1 MGNLSGDYMVLKENP
16 SCSFNKECKLP
27 KLEKESFCDEMSS
40 IIGDVRIGKGV
51 YVAPFVSLR
60 ADEGTPIV
68 IGDETNLQDG
78 VIVHAL
84 EHTSVEIG
92 KKTSIAHGAVIHG
105 PMKIGDNSFI
115 GFRAIVH
122 SSEIGKECFIGHGAI
137 VVGVKIADKK
147 FVPHGAVITDQEKA
161 NNLPKASDDLF
172 KFNEGV
178 LEVNGEFAR
187 RYRK

>member
-1 MGNLSGDYMVLKENP
+1 MIKLSGEYMVLKENP
-16 SCSFNKECKLP
+16 SCSFNKECTFP
-27 KLEKESFCDEMSS
+27 DVGKESFCDEMAS

-60 ADEGTPIV
+60 ADEGTPII

-92 KKTSIAHGAVIHG
+92 KKSSIAHGAVIHG
-105 PMKIGDNSFI
+105 PIKIGNNSFI
-115 GFRAIVH
+115 GFKAVVH
-122 SSEIGKECFIGHGAI
+122 SSEIGNECFIGHGAI
-137 VVGVKIADKK
+137 VVGVKIKNKK
-147 FVPHGAVITDQEKA
+147 YVPHGAVITDQKKA
-161 NNLPKASDDLF
+161 DTLETANDDLF

-178 LEVNGEFAR
+178 LGVNGEFAR
-187 RYRK
+187 GYKK